1 MKLYHGS
8 LEQVDK
14 PEIRNALNLNV
25 TQDNLYLFLPS
36 KINWMAD
43 MLSEDK
49 HVSIADA
56 VKEIYA
62 SDTYRHLENEETK
75 YWHLGPVALYEN
87 LK

>member
-36 KINWMAD
+36 KISWMAD

-62 SDTYRHLENEETK
+62 SDTYHLT
-75 YWHLGPVALYEN
+75 HTAI
-87 LK
+87 